1 MSITRRSLLLAA
13 LATPLSRPLA
23 AQQRSGLLP
32 TEVRVHPGLA
42 PGDIYVIPEDFHL
55 YHIRRP
61 GVAMRYGVG
70 VGRAGLEFKGAAV
83 IQRKAEWPSWRP
95 TDAMIARE
103 PDKYAKYADGVPGG
117 PDNPMGARALYLYR
131 DGRDTYYRIHGT
143 TNPETIGSSV
153 SNGCIR
159 LRNEDVM
166 ALYDSVSI
174 GSHVTVV

>member
-1 MSITRRSLLLAA
+1 MTITRRSLLLAGLMA
-13 LATPLSRPLA
+13 PVAHTARA
-23 AQQRSGLLP
+23 HDRSVYLP
-32 TEVRVHPGLA
+32 TEVRVHPGLM
-42 PGDIYVIPEDFHL
+42 PGDIYVIPEDYHL

-83 IQRKAEWPSWRP
+83 IQRKAGWPSWRP
-95 TDAMIARE
+95 TDDMIARE
-103 PDKYAKYADGVPGG
+103 PDKYAQYADGVPGG
-117 PDNPMGARALYLYR
+117 PENPLGARALYLYR
-131 DGRDTYYRIHGT
+131 NGRDTYYRIHGT

-166 ALYDSVSI
+166 ALYENVAI

>member
-1 MSITRRSLLLAA
+1 MTLTRRSLLLAA
-13 LATPLSRPLA
+13 LSTPLARGALA
-23 AQQRSGLLP
+23 HDRAALRP

-42 PGDIYVIPEDFHL
+42 PGDIYVIPEDYHL

-70 VGRAGLEFKGAAV
+70 VGRAGLEFKGGAV

-95 TDAMIARE
+95 TDDMIARE
-103 PDKYAKYADGVPGG
+103 PEKYAQYADGVPGG
-117 PDNPMGARALYLYR
+117 PENPLGARALYLFR

-166 ALYDSVSI
+166 ALYENVAI
-174 GSHVTVV
+174 GTHVTVV